1 MLAQDI
7 PPNDRRRQSNARRA
21 SALAVIIRGPAGAG
35 AHGSFPLP
43 FRQSLRRQ
51 GADFRAGGVSRRAGE
66 GRFRR
71 HARPSGARCAG
82 ARLRRVGA
90 TQGDQRAARIAAAL
104 FVRAR
109 GSCGRLARLERDP
122 APRFRRPHP
131 VERAHAR
138 LARPHH
144 RGGLCRARPQVSD
157 LGAQAVRGAF
167 RGGQGS
173 SAAIADGDRRRRDAG
188 GAGVSAG
195 RGEGSIAAG
204 GLARHAP
211 VLLAEALQALSVRE
225 GGVYVDGTF
234 GAGGYTRAL
243 LQRGARVVAI
253 DRDPYAL
260 ADGQALA
267 AAFAGRLNLIEGR
280 FADLDAIAR
289 RTGFDHVDGV
299 ALDVGVSSMQLDEAA
314 RGFSLRRDAPL
325 DMRMEAKGPNAA
337 DILRDADE
345 ATIADILFYFGEERA
360 ARRIARAIIV
370 DRVTAPYV
378 STRQLAEM
386 IARVAP
392 ARPGEATH
400 PATRTFQALR
410 IAVNDELGQL
420 LGGLMAAERALKPG
434 GRLAVVSFHSLE
446 DRIVKLF
453 LARRSGR
460 GRAPSRLLPGE
471 PAPLAPSFGVA
482 AGQPIL
488 PGPAEVA
495 ANPRARSAKL
505 RFAERLDAPAQGR
518 DEDLEALTR
527 PPAARSGR
535 G

>member
-1 MLAQDI
+1 M
-7 PPNDRRRQSNARRA
+7 
-21 SALAVIIRGPAGAG
+21 
-35 AHGSFPLP
+35 
-43 FRQSLRRQ
+43 
-51 GADFRAGGVSRRAGE
+51 
-66 GRFRR
+66 
-71 HARPSGARCAG
+71 
-82 ARLRRVGA
+82 
-90 TQGDQRAARIAAAL
+90 
-104 FVRAR
+104 
-109 GSCGRLARLERDP
+109 
-122 APRFRRPHP
+122 
-131 VERAHAR
+131 
-138 LARPHH
+138 
-144 RGGLCRARPQVSD
+144 
-157 LGAQAVRGAF
+157 
-167 RGGQGS
+167 
-173 SAAIADGDRRRRDAG
+173 
-188 GAGVSAG
+188 SAG
-195 RGEGSIAAG
+195 RGEDSIAAG

-211 VLLAEALQALSVRE
+211 VLLAEALQALNVRE
-225 GGVYVDGTF
+225 GGVYIDGTF
-234 GAGGYTRAL
+234 GAGGYTRGL
-243 LQRGARVVAI
+243 LERGARVIAV
-253 DRDPYAL
+253 DRDPFAL

-267 AAFAGRLNLIEGR
+267 ADFAGRLNLTEGR

-299 ALDVGVSSMQLDEAA
+299 ALDLGVSSMQLDEAA

-325 DMRMEAKGPNAA
+325 DMRMEAKGPSAA
-337 DILRDADE
+337 DILREADE

-360 ARRIARAIIV
+360 SRRIARAIV
-370 DRVTAPYV
+370 ADRESAPYV

-400 PATRTFQALR
+400 PATRAFQALR

-488 PGPAEVA
+488 PGPAEIA

-505 RFAERLDAPAQGR
+505 RFAERRDGAGAGSRRRPRSFDQTAGGAGGEGLMWRLLHVIAIAALLASAAYVYSVKYQTIYSAEQIVKTRHQIAKEHDAINLLRA
-518 DEDLEALTR
+518 EYAHLTR
-527 PPAARSGR
+527 PDRLQALADKQLDMQPLALTQIVKADDLPDAAPKVDSIGRKLESLGLLGDSATPSAGVSGATPSVR
-535 G
+535 